1 MRPQPGSGYS
11 GWSTRGSRVACV
23 RRRPGNGPRAALPSP
38 ASAPTGRPAWGHRLP
53 LREHVPARPGI
64 PPASGVDG
72 APAVRRVLGART
84 RAPEPALRSL
94 QGDQGA
100 RKDGNQYGHPLHPSF
115 TETAGVHHVPGT
127 GLGAGAGWKRQTA
140 HYSHRSPRRRHSTW
154 DPFSRSRGGGVLQS
168 PTSVTDRTAPSAQD
182 TDVPPPSWMVLSAQD
197 TDVPPPSRTG
207 QRHQPRT
214 QMSRLRH
221 GQDSTIS
228 PGHRCPASVTD
239 RTAPSAQDTDVA
251 LTAVTAES
259 LCAAGEHGRGSGD
272 SAVAQGGV
280 HRAAVTSWPGAW
292 KGREGRAFGEGVI
305 FNGGAGARAAQGDPE
320 ERARG
325 ISTC

>member
-127 GLGAGAGWKRQTA
+127 GLGAGAGWKRQDSA
-140 HYSHRSPRRRHSTW
+140 ISPGHRCPA
-154 DPFSRSRGGGVLQS
+154 
-168 PTSVTDRTAPSAQD
+168 SVMDGA
-182 TDVPPPSWMVLSAQD
+182 
-197 TDVPPPSRTG
+197 
-207 QRHQPRT
+207 
-214 QMSRLRH
+214 
-221 GQDSTIS
+221 IS

-239 RTAPSAQDTDVA
+239 RTAPSAQDTDVPPPSRTGQHYQPRTQMSRLRHGQDSA
-251 LTAVTAES
+251 ISPGHRCRPHSSDCRVTVCS
-259 LCAAGEHGRGSGD
+259 RSCGFRLPLLLGRLPGPFSSSSKRTNSPAGEHRGEVKQG
-272 SAVAQGGV
+272 SACQ
-280 HRAAVTSWPGAW
+280 AAAARFSH
-292 KGREGRAFGEGVI
+292 
-305 FNGGAGARAAQGDPE
+305 GARCPVP
-320 ERARG
+320 G
-325 ISTC
+325 IAPRPPSLQ